1 MGLVK
6 KTFFLVSTLLFLFVA
21 AIFFF
26 TEYKSDLIKESI
38 TNSINDVISADC
50 SFEEIDLS
58 AFKNLTNI
66 SISIKN
72 ICIKE
77 ESNFEND
84 TLFFAKE
91 CQFYLPLIK
100 LLTNNIYFS
109 TIEINDGIINLFK
122 SDQHANFDIFKFTK
136 SENNYTKNLFKRI
149 KIFNSDF
156 KYSELNKN
164 NESFFNIKSLDII
177 SKGNN
182 DFYLNGDLYCDDLIF
197 NKNHLDNKQLY
208 LNGNINIKKN
218 QIDYKFDEL
227 KIDDLE
233 SESVSGNIT
242 NWRSF
247 KIEFDFK
254 KQNIISVR
262 KNCPEYLDYLFEDIS
277 LNSLISFSG
286 NIIKDGESL
295 KNPRVNIKYLVEDGS
310 IKFDKSKL
318 NLQSIRFTGIVS
330 NGEYANLSSTKFTF
344 DNFFAKTKYS
354 EFSGD
359 FFIENLQ
366 DFFINV
372 NIKTKIGGSDLVM
385 VLKKDN
391 VESITGNLF
400 LACNYSGKFSFNNDF
415 KNKFLESKYDF
426 KVDANNFSYKLS
438 NFKNIFNIEFLDAR
452 LNHKKFDVYKSYITS
467 GESDFEFNGKILNF
481 PEYILGKK
489 TNFFLQGSTN
499 STYVNLDDLFK
510 KNKTIE
516 LNKDEF
522 VIPKWV
528 NLQINM
534 TSKNFTYKSF
544 DALNLTTNFL
554 IENQVL
560 KLKNTK
566 AFALNG
572 QFEGDAQLYKTIG
585 NELKLST
592 IFNFSSINI
601 RQAFNSFNNF
611 NQSFIESKHI
621 KGIGSANINLS
632 AVWDNKMNF
641 IKERLTMNSNLS
653 IEKGELINFKP
664 LRNLSNF
671 VNVEDLKDVKFSK
684 LENKIEI
691 KDNLITIPEMQIVSS
706 ALSLI
711 VSGTH
716 SLNNVINYD
725 ITLLLSELMSNEFRK
740 KNTKIN
746 NEIGEIKSN
755 NEGLSTI
762 YLKMIGTTED
772 TKVEFDNIKFR
783 AKINN
788 KIEKEK
794 ESIKEILKNIND
806 TLDEKKDVAPE
817 IEWDDDG
824 I

>member
-6 KTFFLVSTLLFLFVA
+6 KIFFLVSTLFFLFVA
-21 AIFFF
+21 LIFIF

-50 SFEEIDLS
+50 SFEDIDLS

-72 ICIKE
+72 ICVRE

-91 CQFYLPLIK
+91 CQFYLPLLN

-109 TIEINDGIINLFK
+109 TIEINDAIVNLYK
-122 SDQHANFDIFKFTK
+122 SDQHINFDIFKFNK
-136 SENNYTKNLFKRI
+136 SENDYTKNLFKKI

-156 KYSELNKN
+156 KYFELQKN
-164 NESFFNIKSLDII
+164 NKSFLNIKSLDII

-182 DFYLNGDLYCDDLIF
+182 NFYLNGDLFCDDLIF
-197 NKNHLDNKQLY
+197 NENQMDNKQLY

-227 KIDDLE
+227 KIDDLK
-233 SESVSGNIT
+233 SESVSGNI
-242 NWRSF
+242 NGWRSF

-254 KQNIISVR
+254 KQDIINVR
-262 KNCPEYLDYLFEDIS
+262 KNCPKYLDYLFESIS

-286 NIIKDGESL
+286 NIIKDRESL
-295 KNPRVNIKYLVEDGS
+295 KNPKVNIKYLVEDGS
-310 IKFDKSKL
+310 LKFNKSRL
-318 NLQSIRFTGIVS
+318 NLQGIRFTGIVS
-330 NGEYANLSSTKFTF
+330 NGKHANLSSTKFTF

-366 DFFINV
+366 DFFINL
-372 NIKTKIGGSDLVM
+372 NIKTKIGGSDLEM

-400 LACNYSGKFSFNNDF
+400 LACNYSGEFSFNNEF
-415 KNKFLESKYDF
+415 KNKFLASKYDF
-426 KVDANNFSYKLS
+426 KVDANNFSYKLN
-438 NFKNIFNIEFLDAR
+438 NFKNTFNIEFLDAS

-534 TSKNFTYKSF
+534 TSKNFTYKNF

-554 IENQVL
+554 IEDQVL
-560 KLKNTK
+560 SLKNTK
-566 AFALNG
+566 TSALNG
-572 QFEGDAQLYKTIG
+572 QFEGSMQLYKTIG

-592 IFNFSSINI
+592 NFNFSSINI

-632 AVWDNKMNF
+632 AVWDNKMKF

-691 KDNLITIPEMQIVSS
+691 KDNLITIPEMQIISS

-762 YLKMIGTTED
+762 YLKMIGTSED
-772 TKVEFDNIKFR
+772 IKVEFDNIKFR

-794 ESIKEILKNIND
+794 ESIKEILKSIND
-806 TLDEKKDVAPE
+806 TLDEKKDIAPE
-817 IEWDDDG
+817 IEWDDDS

>member
-1 MGLVK
+1 MGVVK
-6 KTFFLVSTLLFLFVA
+6 KIFLLLSTLFFLFVA
-21 AIFFF
+21 VIFFF
-26 TEYKSDLIKESI
+26 TKYKSDFIKESI
-38 TNSINDVISADC
+38 TDSINEVISADC
-50 SFEEIDLS
+50 SFDDIDLS

-72 ICIKE
+72 ICVKE

-91 CQFYLPLIK
+91 CQLYLPLIR

-109 TIEINDGIINLFK
+109 TIEINDGIINLYK
-122 SDQHANFDIFKFTK
+122 SDQHTNFNIFKNTSYDVDVNKKIF
-136 SENNYTKNLFKRI
+136 NRI

-156 KYSELNKN
+156 KYSELQKN
-164 NESFFNIKSLDII
+164 NKIFFNIKDLDITNKA
-177 SKGNN
+177 SNN
-182 DFYLNGDLYCDDLIF
+182 FYLNGNLYCDDLIF
-197 NKNHLDNKQLY
+197 SKNHLDNKQLF
-208 LNGNINIKKN
+208 LNGNVNIKKN
-218 QIDYKFDEL
+218 QIDYKFEKL

-233 SESVSGNIT
+233 SESVSGNI
-242 NWRSF
+242 NKWRSF
-247 KIEFDFK
+247 NIEFDFK
-254 KQNIISVR
+254 NQKIVNVR
-262 KNCPEYLDYLFEDIS
+262 KNCPEYLDYLFESIS
-277 LNSLISFSG
+277 LNSFISFNGS
-286 NIIKDGESL
+286 IIKEDESL
-295 KNPRVNIKYLVEDGS
+295 VNPRVNIKYFVQDGS
-310 IKFDKSKL
+310 LKFNKSKL
-318 NLQSIRFTGIVS
+318 NLQDMKFSGKVS
-330 NGEYANLSSTKFTF
+330 NGEYANLISTKFTF

-366 DFFINV
+366 DFFINLDM
-372 NIKTKIGGSDLVM
+372 KTKIGGSDLEM
-385 VLKKDN
+385 LLKKDN
-391 VESITGNLF
+391 VETITGDLF
-400 LACNYSGKFSFNNDF
+400 AACNYSGKFSFNNEF
-415 KNKFLESKYDF
+415 KNKFLASKYNF
-426 KVDANNFSYKLS
+426 KLDAKNFSYKLN
-438 NFKNIFNIEFLDAR
+438 NFKNAFNIEFLDAN
-452 LNHKKFDVYKSYITS
+452 LNNKKFDVYKSYITS
-467 GESDFEFNGKILNF
+467 GESDFEFSGKILNI

-516 LNKDEF
+516 LNEDEF

-534 TSKNFTYKSF
+534 TSKNFTYNSF
-544 DALNLTTNFL
+544 DALNLTTDFL
-554 IENQVL
+554 IDNQVL
-560 KLKNTK
+560 NLKNTK
-566 AFALNG
+566 ASALNG
-572 QFEGDAQLYKTIG
+572 QFEGNMQLYKTI
-585 NELKLST
+585 EDEIKLST
-592 IFNFSSINI
+592 NFNFRSVNI
-601 RQAFNSFNNF
+601 RQVFNSFNNF

-632 AVWDNKMNF
+632 AVWDDRMKFM
-641 IKERLTMNSNLS
+641 KEKLTMSSNLT

-691 KDNLITIPEMQIVSS
+691 KDNLITIPEMQIISS

-716 SLNNVINYD
+716 SLNNEINYD

-746 NEIGEIKSN
+746 NEFGEIKSN
-755 NEGLSTI
+755 NEGLSAI
-762 YLKMIGTTED
+762 YLKMIGTTDD
-772 TKVEFDNIKFR
+772 TKIEFDNIKFR

-794 ESIKEILKNIND
+794 KIINNIIKNIND
-806 TLDEKKDVAPE
+806 TLDENKDVAPE
-817 IEWDDDG
+817 IEWDDDS

>member
-109 TIEINDGIINLFK
+109 TIEINDGIVNLFK

-295 KNPRVNIKYLVEDGS
+295 KNPRVNIKYLIEDGS

-794 ESIKEILKNIND
+794 ESIKEILKNMND

>member
-77 ESNFEND
+77 ESDFEND

-510 KNKTIE
+510 KNKTTE

>member
-1 MGLVK
+1 MGVIK
-6 KTFFLVSTLLFLFVA
+6 KIFLLISILLFLFVA
-21 AIFFF
+21 VIFFF
-26 TEYKSDLIKESI
+26 TKYKSDFIKESI
-38 TNSINDVISADC
+38 TNSINEVISADC
-50 SFEEIDLS
+50 SFEDIDLS

-109 TIEINDGIINLFK
+109 TIEINDGIVNLFK

-136 SENNYTKNLFKRI
+136 SENDYTKNLFKRI

-481 PEYILGKK
+481 PEYILGEK

>member
-1 MGLVK
+1 MGVVK
-6 KTFFLVSTLLFLFVA
+6 KILLLVFTLLFLFITV
-21 AIFFF
+21 IFFF
-26 TEYKSDLIKESI
+26 TKHKSDFIKESV
-38 TNSINDVISADC
+38 TKNINDVISADC
-50 SFEEIDLS
+50 YFEDIDLY
-58 AFKNLTNI
+58 AFKDLTNI

-72 ICIKE
+72 ICIKK

-91 CQFYLPLIK
+91 CKFYLPLIK
-100 LLTNNIYFS
+100 LLTNSIYFS
-109 TIEINDGIINLFK
+109 TIEINDGIVNLYK
-122 SDQHANFDIFKFTK
+122 SDQFTNFNIFK
-136 SENNYTKNLFKRI
+136 SSGPNVDVNKNIFNRI

-156 KYSELNKN
+156 KYSELQKN
-164 NESFFNIKSLDII
+164 NKFFFNVKDLDIT
-177 SKGNN
+177 SKANNNFHLYGN
-182 DFYLNGDLYCDDLIF
+182 LYCDDLIF
-197 NKNHLDNKQLY
+197 SKNHLNNKQLY
-208 LNGNINIKKN
+208 LNGNVNIKKN
-218 QIDYKFDEL
+218 QIAYKFDEL

-233 SESVSGNIT
+233 SESISGNI
-242 NWRSF
+242 NDWRSF
-247 KIEFDFK
+247 NIEFDFK
-254 KQNIISVR
+254 NQEIINVR
-262 KNCPEYLDYLFEDIS
+262 KNCPEYLDYLFEGIS
-277 LNSLISFSG
+277 LNSLITFSG
-286 NIIKDGESL
+286 NIEKKDESL
-295 KNPRVNIKYLVEDGS
+295 KNPKVNVKYFVEDGS
-310 IKFDKSKL
+310 LKFNKSKL
-318 NLQSIRFTGIVS
+318 NLQSIQFSGKVS

-344 DNFFAKTKYS
+344 DNFFAKTRNS

-366 DFFINV
+366 DFFINLDM
-372 NIKTKIGGSDLVM
+372 KTKIGGSDLEM
-385 VLKKDN
+385 VLKKEK
-391 VESITGNLF
+391 VESINGNLF
-400 LACNYSGKFSFNNDF
+400 LACNYFGKFSFNNEF
-415 KNKFLESKYDF
+415 KNKFLESKYNF
-426 KVDANNFSYKLS
+426 KIDAKNFTYKLN
-438 NFKNIFNIEFLDAR
+438 NFKNTFNVEFFDAN
-452 LNHKKFDVYKSYITS
+452 LNDEKFDIYKSYITS
-467 GESDFEFNGKILNF
+467 GESDFEFNGKILNI

-516 LNKDEF
+516 LKDDKF

-528 NLQINM
+528 NLQVNM
-534 TSKNFTYKSF
+534 TSKNFKYKNL
-544 DALNLTTNFL
+544 DALNLTTDFL
-554 IENQVL
+554 IDNQIL
-560 KLKNTK
+560 NLKNTK

-572 QFEGDAQLYKTIG
+572 QFEGDMQLYKTIE

-592 IFNFSSINI
+592 NFNFTSINI

-621 KGIGSANINLS
+621 KGIGSANVNLS
-632 AVWDNKMNF
+632 AVWDKRMKF
-641 IKERLTMNSNLS
+641 IKERLTMSSNLS

-691 KDNLITIPEMQIVSS
+691 KNNLITIPEMQIISS

-716 SLNNVINYD
+716 SLNNEINYD

-755 NEGLSTI
+755 EDGLSAV
-762 YLKMIGTTED
+762 YLKMKGTKD
-772 TKVEFDNIKFR
+772 QTKIEFDNIKFR

-794 ESIKEILKNIND
+794 KYIKDIIKNIND
-806 TLDEKKDVAPE
+806 TTDEKKDVAPE
-817 IEWDDDG
+817 IEWDDDS

>member
-109 TIEINDGIINLFK
+109 TIEINDGIVNLFK

-136 SENNYTKNLFKRI
+136 SENDYTKNLFKRI

-481 PEYILGKK
+481 PEYILGEK

>member
-109 TIEINDGIINLFK
+109 TIEINDGIVNLFK

-136 SENNYTKNLFKRI
+136 SENDYTKNLFKRI

-182 DFYLNGDLYCDDLIF
+182 NFYLNGDLYCDDLIL

-295 KNPRVNIKYLVEDGS
+295 KNPRVNIKYLIEDGS

-318 NLQSIRFTGIVS
+318 NLQSIRFTGTVS

-794 ESIKEILKNIND
+794 ESIKEILKNMND

>member
-1 MGLVK
+1 
-6 KTFFLVSTLLFLFVA
+6 
-21 AIFFF
+21 
-26 TEYKSDLIKESI
+26 
-38 TNSINDVISADC
+38 
-50 SFEEIDLS
+50 
-58 AFKNLTNI
+58 
-66 SISIKN
+66 
-72 ICIKE
+72 
-77 ESNFEND
+77 
-84 TLFFAKE
+84 
-91 CQFYLPLIK
+91 
-100 LLTNNIYFS
+100 
-109 TIEINDGIINLFK
+109 
-122 SDQHANFDIFKFTK
+122 
-136 SENNYTKNLFKRI
+136 LFKRI

-182 DFYLNGDLYCDDLIF
+182 NFYLNGDLYCDDLIF

-641 IKERLTMNSNLS
+641 IKERLTMNSNLT

-691 KDNLITIPEMQIVSS
+691 KDNLITIPEMQIISS

-716 SLNNVINYD
+716 SLNNEINYD

-746 NEIGEIKSN
+746 KEIGEIKSN
-755 NEGLSTI
+755 NEGLSAI
-762 YLKMIGTTED
+762 YLKMIGTTDD
-772 TKVEFDNIKFR
+772 TKIEFDNIKFR
-783 AKINN
+783 AKISN

-794 ESIKEILKNIND
+794 KIINEIIKNIND
-806 TLDEKKDVAPE
+806 TVDEKKDIAPE
-817 IEWDDDG
+817 IEWDDDS

>member
-6 KTFFLVSTLLFLFVA
+6 KIFFLVSTLLFLFVA

-136 SENNYTKNLFKRI
+136 SENDYTKNLFKRI

-794 ESIKEILKNIND
+794 ESIKEILKNMND